1 MGRQHV
7 HVAVT
12 AGLAVALA
20 TGGFP
25 TAAVAETLGIKK
37 DEASQTASEPSVV
50 DRQGGGLSSSSD
62 ETVVAGDERHDAK
75 GQDTTIVDG
84 ASESP
89 QSVAPDAPDLGLVP
103 DSGAP
108 AGGDV
113 IEPEQPQ
120 GDDYEIL
127 DNLYLSRWVDKG
139 ESIDIELP
147 RELNL
152 RRKDGSVEVAPVT
165 WKYQN

>member
-37 DEASQTASEPSVV
+37 DEASQTASESSAAVN
-50 DRQGGGLSSSSD
+50 QEGGVSSSSD
-62 ETVVAGDERHDAK
+62 ETVVAGDERHGAK
-75 GQDTTIVDG
+75 GQDSTIADG
-84 ASESP
+84 AFDSS
-89 QSVAPDAPDLGLVP
+89 QSVAPDDPDLGLVP

-120 GDDYEIL
+120 EDDYEIL
-127 DNLYLSRWVDKG
+127 DNLYLSR
-139 ESIDIELP
+139 
-147 RELNL
+147 
-152 RRKDGSVEVAPVT
+152 
-165 WKYQN
+165 

>member
-75 GQDTTIVDG
+75 AKIRRLRT
-84 ASESP
+84 AH
-89 QSVAPDAPDLGLVP
+89 SVRLRALRPMPLIWAWFQTPVRQRVEMSLNP
-103 DSGAP
+103 SSHKRMIMRFWITFICP
-108 AGGDV
+108 AGLIRV
-113 IEPEQPQ
+113 NP
-120 GDDYEIL
+120 
-127 DNLYLSRWVDKG
+127 
-139 ESIDIELP
+139 
-147 RELNL
+147 
-152 RRKDGSVEVAPVT
+152 
-165 WKYQN
+165 